1 MIGKTISHYRFLKS
15 SVAAVWVSSMNV
27 NTNQAV
33 SLFAAEG
40 LFCLETF

>member
-15 SVAAVWVSSMNV
+15 SVAGVWVSSMNV
-27 NTNQAV
+27 NTNQAL

-40 LFCLETF
+40 LFSLQSF